1 MNTTNDLPANIN
13 SDNLQDFQADIA
25 LALESILPTDQLL
38 EFWGITADELATYS
52 KQPDFKQSV
61 ARLRKDML
69 HSGAIA
75 RAAAMKALSENAHR
89 IGQRL
94 SDPELG
100 HGPFATLINQAY
112 QISGMKGE
120 DSRRRDRAGMNSGPI
135 NIQINLN
142 GKKKVI
148 RLGEVS
154 SNAEFMNDEPEP
166 IN

>member
-1 MNTTNDLPANIN
+1 MISNLPTNITSEDLT
-13 SDNLQDFQADIA
+13 NLHADIVFS
-25 LALESILPTDQLL
+25 LENILPIEQLL
-38 EFWGITADELATYS
+38 EFWDITADDLAAYS
-52 KQPDFKQSV
+52 KQPDFKQ
-61 ARLRKDML
+61 AEAKLRKDML

-100 HGPFATLINQAY
+100 HGAFATLMNQAY

-154 SNAEFMNDEPEP
+154 NNAEFMNDEPEP

>member
-1 MNTTNDLPANIN
+1 MISNLPANIT
-13 SDNLQDFQADIA
+13 SEDLTNLHADIV

-38 EFWGITADELATYS
+38 DFWDITADQLAAYS

-69 HSGAIA
+69 HNGTIA

-100 HGPFATLINQAY
+100 HGAFATLMNQAY

-120 DSRRRDRAGMNSGPI
+120 DSRRRDGPNSNSGQI

-142 GKKKVI
+142 GEKQTLSFDQI
-148 RLGEVS
+148 TEDGEFV
-154 SNAEFMNDEPEP
+154 E
-166 IN
+166 